1 MTAARDGHALGAQ
14 AERLGAS
21 GERWPASVSP
31 RRRPVHRLLVAYT
44 AVGALA
50 AAASLALERDPIAC
64 DGWLGTSG
72 AASWALSAG
81 LGVLLGA
88 ATIAATRIMVRRT
101 RWARA
106 LHFALR
112 PAAPGAGDAA
122 LLALAVASAAAEAL
136 LFRALRRP
144 PRRSFAGPRPS
155 AGAAPRGPP
164 RACPSPGPCPPRVRH
179 FARRAAAAGSRS
191 GSPDRPR

>member
-64 DGWLGTSG
+64 NGWLGTSG

-88 ATIAATRIMVRRT
+88 ATIAATRILVRRT

-112 PAAPGAGDAA
+112 PAARGADDAA
-122 LLALAVASAAAEAL
+122 LLAVAVASAAGEAL
-136 LFRALRRP
+136 LFRGLLLPLVAVIPASRPFAALHP
-144 PRRSFAGPRPS
+144 
-155 AGAAPRGPP
+155 
-164 RACPSPGPCPPRVRH
+164 
-179 FARRAAAAGSRS
+179 
-191 GSPDRPR
+191 